1 MDIEQDE
8 LREILEE
15 FFTEAEESLDQLEQD
30 LIQLE
35 DLADGGETDSETVDR
50 LFRVLHTLKGGA
62 GFLGLEKMAKLAHA
76 GENLLDEVR
85 GGSVDVTKPVMD
97 ALLATND
104 ALRELLNKHKADENV
119 EDVDTTDL
127 VVILENLVCGDA
139 NEAPAAAP
147 QETAPQEEPVEE
159 QQPTGETPPQEEIG
173 AESEAI
179 AVDSSLVNQELLA
192 EVQGDDSLDP
202 SRDTG
207 ADEAISG
214 LSSPAEQQVAVP
226 EVDDSLVNQE
236 LLAEVQGDGSLDP
249 SKDPE
254 AGAQEGAAAPEVD
267 DSLVNQELL
276 AEVQGDDSLD
286 PSKDPEA
293 GAQEEAAAPEVDDS
307 LVNQE
312 LLAEVQGDDSLD
324 PSKDPEAGA
333 QEEAAAP
340 EVDDSLVNQELLA
353 EVQGDG
359 SLDPSK
365 DQESQAAA
373 PETKQEKT
381 QPQAEPAEIKRG
393 DKPEERRKEQGAD
406 RRQAQERR
414 QVSGRRTSDV
424 GNETVR
430 VEVSRLDKVM
440 NLVGELVLAR
450 NSLMNQLGAPETKA
464 VIEEVENLPLI
475 QNSLEQLSRVTQDL
489 QMSVLSTR
497 MQPIKKVFDKIPRQV
512 RELKT
517 KLEKEVDLIVEGEMT
532 EVDKSL
538 VEELS
543 DPMVHMIRNAL
554 DHGIETP
561 AERKEVGKHPTG
573 TLTVRAFYE
582 GNNVVVQV
590 AEDGKGIDPE
600 RIKKIAVGKEIISEA
615 QANSMSDSEA
625 VRLIMAAGF
634 STAEVISDVSGR
646 GVGMD
651 VVNSKISNLK
661 GTLDIKSELGV
672 GTTFSIY
679 LPLTLAIVQ
688 ALVVASNREG
698 FAIPIG
704 DISEVIKFDPAS
716 IHKMNDQDVIELR
729 GQALPLFYLAN
740 LTKVGCTPDEITPV
754 LPPEK
759 QVAQDL
765 GENKE
770 SLDAISLEDLDAAAA
785 EHASQ
790 VEKAQQEK
798 QKREAGKIETATA
811 QELTKGF
818 VVVVRD
824 GSNSMG
830 LVVDQLLG
838 QEEAVVKPVTNVF
851 EFNDAIS
858 GATITGDGTVHMIL
872 DVPFMLKNLS
882 IINKGQG

>member
-1 MDIEQDE
+1 MNIEQDE

-35 DLADGGETDSETVDR
+35 NLADSGETDGETVDR
-50 LFRVLHTLKGGA
+50 IFRVLHTLKGGA
-62 GFLGLEKMAKLAHA
+62 GFLGLEKVAKLAHA

-85 GGSVDVTKPVMD
+85 GGNVQVTKPVMD
-97 ALLATND
+97 ALLETND
-104 ALRELLNKHKADENV
+104 ALRELLDKHKAE
-119 EDVDTTDL
+119 EDVADIDTSEL
-127 VVILENLVCGDA
+127 VAKLENLVCGDA
-139 NEAPAAAP
+139 NETATSPAPQAAA
-147 QETAPQEEPVEE
+147 AEEEQAVEE
-159 QQPTGETPPQEEIG
+159 TPSPPAEENVTP
-173 AESEAI
+173 AEPAVTEAV
-179 AVDSSLVNQELLA
+179 AVDDALINQDLLA
-192 EVQGDDSLDP
+192 EVQSDDSLDP
-202 SRDTG
+202 SKDTG

-214 LSSPAEQQVAVP
+214 LSSPAENKVEEASPNVAAP
-226 EVDDSLVNQE
+226 APAADDALVNQD
-236 LLAEVQGDGSLDP
+236 LLAEVQS
-249 SKDPE
+249 
-254 AGAQEGAAAPEVD
+254 
-267 DSLVNQELL
+267 
-276 AEVQGDDSLD
+276 DDSLD
-286 PSKDPEA
+286 PSKD
-293 GAQEEAAAPEVDDS
+293 EEAEETPAAADDA
-307 LVNQE
+307 LVNQD
-312 LLAEVQGDDSLD
+312 LLAEVQSDDSLD
-324 PSKDPEAGA
+324 PSKDEEVEAQSA
-333 QEEAAAP
+333 EPAA
-340 EVDDSLVNQELLA
+340 
-353 EVQGDG
+353 
-359 SLDPSK
+359 
-365 DQESQAAA
+365 
-373 PETKQEKT
+373 KQEAPPVK
-381 QPQAEPAEIKRG
+381 AEGPAEIKRG
-393 DKPEERRKEQGAD
+393 DKPVERRQEKGDD

-414 QVSGRRTSDV
+414 QAPGRRNSDV
-424 GNETVR
+424 SNETVR

-450 NSLMNQLGAPETKA
+450 NSLISQLDAPATKA
-464 VIEEVENLPLI
+464 VIEELENLPLI

-517 KLEKEVDLIVEGEMT
+517 QLSKEVDLIVEGEMT

-600 RIKKIAVGKEIISEA
+600 KIKKIAVGKEIISEA
-615 QANSMSDSEA
+615 QASSMSDSEA

-661 GTLDIKSELGV
+661 GTLDIKSELGM

-688 ALVVASNREG
+688 ALVVGSNREG

-704 DISEVIKFDPAS
+704 DISEVIKFDPEG
-716 IHKMNDQDVIELR
+716 IHSMNGQDVIELR

-740 LTKVGCTPDEITPV
+740 LTKVGHMPEGIAPV
-754 LPPEK
+754 LPAEK
-759 QVAQDL
+759 QIPQKQA
-765 GENKE
+765 EAKE
-770 SLDAISLEDLDAAAA
+770 GMEDISLDDLDAAAA

-790 VEKAQQEK
+790 VEEARQEDESPHTGRGEFK
-798 QKREAGKIETATA
+798 LAYGSDQGA
-811 QELTKGF
+811 TKGF

-838 QEEAVVKPVTNVF
+838 QEEAVVKPVTDVF

-872 DVPFMLKNLS
+872 DVPFMLKNMS
-882 IINKGQG
+882 AIQS